1 MLDKHSKKCYIIYR
15 NKNKG
20 VYIMMSG
27 LEIFENV
34 VEIHA
39 EVEDE
44 NVSTKEQKMI
54 EYVRSLKTLED
65 AMEPYKEQKRELKKD
80 FKEQG
85 WLTGDEISMTVKAY
99 RMMSTEDF
107 DFDEFTEVYESLA
120 KVAGRL

>member
-1 MLDKHSKKCYIIYR
+1 
-15 NKNKG
+15 
-20 VYIMMSG
+20 MMSG

-39 EVEDE
+39 EENDE
-44 NVSTKEQKMI
+44 EVSTKEQKML

-99 RMMSTEDF
+99 RMMNTKDF
-107 DFDEFTEVYESLA
+107 DFDEFAEIYESLA
-120 KVAGRL
+120 KVAGRV

>member
-1 MLDKHSKKCYIIYR
+1 
-15 NKNKG
+15 
-20 VYIMMSG
+20 MMSG

-44 NVSTKEQKMI
+44 NVSIKEQKMI
-54 EYVRSLKTLED
+54 EYVRSLKALED
-65 AMEPYKEQKRELKKD
+65 SMEPFKEQKRELKKD

-99 RMMSTEDF
+99 RMMNTKDF
-107 DFDEFTEVYESLA
+107 DFDEFTKVYESLA
-120 KVAGRL
+120 KVAGKV